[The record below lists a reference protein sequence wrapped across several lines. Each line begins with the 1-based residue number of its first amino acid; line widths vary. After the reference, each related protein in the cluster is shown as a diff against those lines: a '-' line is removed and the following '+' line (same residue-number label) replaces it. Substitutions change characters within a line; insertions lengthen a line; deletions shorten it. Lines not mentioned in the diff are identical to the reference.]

1 MTANLSFW
9 WAARIDST
17 GRAPWRPGDLVN
29 PVKEVAIADTYRE
42 GGDSPEV
49 ITLEP
54 LEQRKV
60 WDYTDNP
67 DGLNAFILQTEDGGW
82 FEVCQVSDFPTSSTD
97 PTPLGTCLR
106 NNATGHSCHL
116 PFIMSSV
123 VTRGHA
129 TVGTHNGKTDGK
141 PGCWGAGSATARVHE
156 VWVYNPSETDSIT
169 LQKHAAY

>member
-1 MTANLSFW
+1 MAGNFAFW
-9 WAARIDST
+9 WMARIAN
-17 GRAPWRPGDLVN
+17 GARALWAAGDLVN
-29 PVKEVAIADTYRE
+29 PVKEVEIADTWRE
-42 GGDSPEV
+42 GGQSPEI

-67 DGLNAFILQTEDGGW
+67 DGLNAFILQIEEEGW
-82 FEVCQVSDFPTSSTD
+82 FEVCQVMDFPTSSTD

-106 NNATGHSCHL
+106 NNPSGHSCTM

-123 VTRGHA
+123 ATRGHA
-129 TVGTHNGKTDGK
+129 TVGTHNGKTGGK
-141 PGCWGAGSATARVHE
+141 PGCWSSGSAVARVHE
-156 VWVYNPSETDSIT
+156 VWVYNPSETDTIT